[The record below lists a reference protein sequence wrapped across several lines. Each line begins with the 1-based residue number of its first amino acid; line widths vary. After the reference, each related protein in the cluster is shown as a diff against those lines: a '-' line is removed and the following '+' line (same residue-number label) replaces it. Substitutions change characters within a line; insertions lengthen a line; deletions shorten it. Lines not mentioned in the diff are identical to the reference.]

1 MPFKRYLHIRLSAF
15 LLFAVGLLLI
25 HGCDSTILP
34 SSGKLKVAVSIPP
47 QQWLVEQI
55 GGDKVDLLVV
65 LPPGTTPHSYQPTD
79 VETTRLLQCKL
90 YFSAGVPFEQGSWFQ
105 AVNEA
110 GTIKVIDM
118 TEGIERLPMM
128 AHSHGRDDDSVHD
141 HQHHAHTHD
150 HHAHDHHTHG
160 HSADEL
166 DPHVW
171 TDTERLMTMAKN
183 TAKALAEADPE
194 NTAYYE
200 ANFKKVMEILR
211 STEMQIV
218 SKLKDLKQKSF
229 FVYHPSWGYFAHR
242 FGLEQI
248 AIEIEG
254 KTPTDAEQTQ
264 LLQLARDKG
273 VKVIFVQP
281 QIAPDSADAVAEVID
296 GRVESLDP
304 LAADVPANLLKMA
317 QALLDAGAQ

>member
-1 MPFKRYLHIRLSAF
+1 MSCKRFSICLCVIWM
-15 LLFAVGLLLI
+15 AVAGLLLLQ
-25 HGCDSTILP
+25 GCDAGAGHA
-34 SSGKLKVAVSIPP
+34 SGKLKVAVSIPP

-55 GGDKVDLLVV
+55 GGDKVEVQLV

-90 YFSAGVPFEQGSWFQ
+90 YFSAGVPFERGSWFQ
-105 AVNEA
+105 A
-110 GTIKVIDM
+110 IKDAKTVKLIDM

-128 AHSHGRDDDSVHD
+128 AHGHDDED
-141 HQHHAHTHD
+141 A
-150 HHAHDHHTHG
+150 HAHDHGDHDDHDHGTHK

-183 TAKALAEADPE
+183 TAQALSEADPA
-194 NTAYYE
+194 NTAFYE
-200 ANFKKVMEILR
+200 ANFKQVMETLR
-211 STEMQIV
+211 TTEMEIV
-218 SKLKDLKQKSF
+218 SKLKGLKQKSF
-229 FVYHPSWGYFAHR
+229 FVYHPAWGYFAHR
-242 FGLEQI
+242 FGLEQV

-281 QIAPDSADAVAEVID
+281 QIAPDSADAVAKAIG
-296 GRVESLDP
+296 GRVERLDP
-304 LAADVPANLLKMA
+304 LAADVPANLRKVA
-317 QALLDAGAQ
+317 AALVDAATE